1 MASLN
6 SNSITGITTTI
17 FDSNSAVN
25 KTYIDT
31 NVPVIPSPVGQ
42 KDKVLVSVDGTN
54 LVWREVSSSF
64 EYITAGSHTFN
75 VPDISTL
82 FYIEAISGAEGGAGS
97 ADGTAE
103 PTVWSRRSLPGSYY
117 PYGPS
122 AYGNGFHAL
131 AGDSSD
137 IIQFSTDLIVWA
149 KRTVGAAQASQP
161 WVAYAN
167 NLWFGGGY
175 ERLATSTDTIN
186 WTMRTVNGISS
197 YSGPVTDVLWDGAYY
212 IVIGGRASSAR
223 MNAST
228 DSIHWVMRT
237 GPDSSHGQY
246 YRNIKKEGNTYV
258 LFTGNGYIAT
268 STDGIAW
275 TKRTSPDN
283 GQLGNNNYYKGL
295 NFDGNNWISPYHSRL
310 RTSTD
315 AIHWTLRTAGNT
327 NVLYDTATNGKGISI
342 MCGVSGYRA
351 TSTDA
356 IHWTRRTGN
365 DVDINNRDF
374 YACGYGNGRWSWYCS
389 QNTYESSKNL
399 GSGAGGSGGNYASW
413 YIPKKLV
420 TSNTITIQVGHGG
433 TGNSSNF
440 ISNNAGAGTT
450 ISWTGPGGSMA
461 VTSNSGLGTSQ
472 EDDMYNYSQG
482 SASSGIQTAFNQS
495 TGGGKGAFG
504 DNLLGDS
511 GGQINFQGITTFAA
525 AGQDGPNTFGFSFGL
540 GGGGG
545 SVISPPP
552 YTSAWTSRTTGYTSA
567 YTGVGYAFGLWT
579 VFTSNNTYRTSTDS
593 INWRART
600 TGSGGG
606 TYNMSFG
613 YNGSD
618 LAILGQEN
626 GLLRSTTDAIHFTA
640 RTTGLGQSS
649 NFSFAGY
656 MNNLWFAAGQNGR
669 MVVSTDAIHWT
680 LRTTGSSNDVNQVA
694 YGSANY
700 ILSDDNGRAASST
713 DTIHWISRT
722 VSIASGG
729 RLEGASH
736 SSELGLYFISGRRS
750 YSSPYNAAEFGAS
763 STDTI
768 HWTLRTLGIGDGY
781 LPGRSIFADGIFT
794 LVTDQAMGKLAT
806 STDVIHWT
814 LRTSNGQ
821 NARGIVRNSNG
832 EYGIAGGTGFFSYLK
847 LNGATAGGDGF
858 RGGGGGGGAC
868 SGDGSNTSSGGNGG
882 DGYVKITWY

>member
-31 NVPVIPSPVGQ
+31 NVPVIPSAADQ
-42 KDKVLVSVDGTN
+42 KDKVLVSIDGTN
-54 LVWREVSSSF
+54 SVWREVSNYS
-64 EYITAGSHTFN
+64 EYITSGSYTFN
-75 VPDISTL
+75 VPDLSTL
-82 FYIEAISGAEGGAGS
+82 FYVESMSGGEGGAGPV
-97 ADGTAE
+97 DGSAE
-103 PTVWSRRSLPGSYY
+103 PTVWSRRSLPNAYY

-122 AYGNGFHAL
+122 AYGNGIHAV
-131 AGDSSD
+131 AGSSSD
-137 IIQFSTDLIVWA
+137 RVMFSTDLIVWSV
-149 KRTVGAAQASQP
+149 RTIPNESNQA

-167 NLWFGGGY
+167 NIWFGGGY
-175 ERLATSTDTIN
+175 ERLSTSTDTIT
-186 WTMRTVNGISS
+186 WIMRTVNGISS
-197 YSGPVTDVLWDGAYY
+197 YGGPVTDVLWDGAYY
-212 IVIGGRASSAR
+212 IILGGRASSPR

-258 LFTGNGYIAT
+258 LSTGNGYIAT

-275 TKRTSPDN
+275 TKRTSPNN
-283 GQLGNNNYYKGL
+283 GNLGNNNFYKGL
-295 NFDGNNWISPYHSRL
+295 NFDGNIWMHPYNTNF

-315 AIHWTLRTAGNT
+315 AIHWTLRTAGNSS
-327 NVLYDTATNGKGISI
+327 NLYDTATNGAGISI
-342 MCGVSGYRA
+342 MSGNGGYRA

-365 DVDINNRDF
+365 SSDLNSRDF
-374 YACGYGNGRWSWYCS
+374 YTCGYGGGRWSWYCN
-389 QNTYESSKNL
+389 QNSLESSINL
-399 GSGAGGSGGNYASW
+399 SSGAGGAGGNYASW
-413 YIPKKLV
+413 YIPKRLV
-420 TSNTITIQVGHGG
+420 TSNTMTIQVGRGG
-433 TGNSSNF
+433 SGNSNNVGT
-440 ISNNAGAGTT
+440 NNAGAGTT
-450 ISWTGPGGSMA
+450 ISWTGPGGSMS
-461 VTSNSGLGTSQ
+461 VTSNGGFGASQ
-472 EDDMYNYSQG
+472 EDDIYKYSPG
-482 SASSGIQTAFNQS
+482 SASSGIQTTFNQA

-504 DNLLGDS
+504 DSALGDS

-525 AGQDGPNTFGFSFGL
+525 AGQDGPNTFGFPFGP

-545 SVISPPP
+545 NMISPPP
-552 YTSAWTSRTTGYTSA
+552 YSAWTARTTGYAGA

-579 VFTSNNTYRTSTDS
+579 VFAGGNTYRTSTDS

-649 NFSFAGY
+649 NLSFSGY
-656 MNNLWFAAGQNGR
+656 LNNLWFAAGQQGK
-669 MVVSTDAIHWT
+669 MAVSTDAIHWT
-680 LRTTGSSNDVNQVA
+680 IRTTGSSNDVNQIA

-700 ILSDDNGRAASST
+700 IFSDDDGRAASST

-750 YSSPYNAAEFGAS
+750 YSAPYNAADFGAA

-768 HWTLRTLGIGDGY
+768 HWTLRTLSIDAGY
-781 LPGRSIFADGIFT
+781 LPARSIFADGIFT
-794 LVTDQAMGKLAT
+794 LVTDQAQGRLVT
-806 STDVIHWT
+806 STDSIHWT
-814 LRTSNGQ
+814 KRTSNGK

-832 EYGIAGGTGFFSYLK
+832 EYGIAGGSGFFSYLK

-868 SGDGSNTSSGGNGG
+868 SEDGSSTSSGGNGG